1 MEDAVRD
8 FLLLTQDPVFAVR
21 DHRDGLGL
29 RVVYANPAAVRLV
42 GGPQDAVIG
51 TAFADLWDG
60 ETDRVL
66 ARSLAKARDKGERH
80 VLTEGA
86 CRTGEGNLLWS
97 SIALTV
103 LPADPDG
110 AWQVLVTIRDIGALK
125 AREQAAARAL
135 HDQKTQLDHHATSV
149 EALRAAQ
156 GRLVT
161 AMDTHPD
168 PFVLYDRDMVLVSC
182 NSAYRRQMAAD
193 PDDIAPGMSFAEV
206 MRCAFD
212 AGKVPEPA
220 EGREAFIADWTASAR
235 AGDRVRDW
243 HVGNDVHHRII
254 RSVTPA
260 GDLVI
265 VRSDITELV
274 RQRRSAQAAQHRL
287 VAAMDAYP
295 DPFAIYDR
303 DLHLVT
309 CNAAYRRHMAGE
321 SNAIR
326 PGMHFRDV
334 LEIAIAHGG
343 IGEPEEGRDA
353 FTARM
358 VAKYRDA
365 PSVEDVD
372 MPGDVHHRL
381 LRNVAENGDFVI
393 LRIDVTELVRQRRD
407 AEALRARLL
416 SALDAYPAPFSI
428 YDKDNRLV
436 VCNRAYRDAVSDDPA
451 LVRPGMP
458 LVDVLRLGLRAG
470 LFVDAVGREEAWL
483 RETVEQDVNAH
494 AQFDMSLRGGVH
506 HRVLKS
512 RAPNG
517 DSIYVRIDMT
527 EVVRQQRILEE
538 NAHRLAEANQA
549 KSHFLATMSH
559 EIRTPLNGV
568 IGMAEV
574 LATKLE
580 KPEDQRMLSAIRDS
594 GSLLL
599 QVINDILDLSKIEAG
614 QVILEQRPVD
624 PTALAARIRGA
635 YALRTDQKGLGFRVE
650 VAPSTT
656 ARRSGDESRLMQ
668 IAHNIVGN
676 AVKFTE
682 RGGVHVLLDT
692 GPSGDLVLRVRDT
705 GIGMTE
711 AQAAR
716 VFDEFAQADA
726 STTRRFGGTGLG
738 MAITRKLVD
747 LMGGRI
753 AIDSAPG
760 RGTTVTVS
768 LPLPLLDEGTETA
781 VTGDD
786 RPPPLPP
793 LSVLAVDDNEI
804 NRIVLGAMLDT
815 LGVRA
820 RMVEDGEAA
829 IAAAGEEAFD
839 LLLLDISMPG
849 IDGIETMQR
858 IRALPPDAPSRDT
871 PAIAVTAHAMAHQ
884 VDAYLADG
892 FAAHVAKPIEIE
904 RLRATLATL
913 AARRL
918 G

>member
-1 MEDAVRD
+1 MDETLRD
-8 FLLLTQDPVFAVR
+8 FLALTQDPVVAAR
-21 DHRDGLGL
+21 DDGTGDGLRL
-29 RVVYANPAAVRLV
+29 VYANPAAVRV
-42 GGPQDAVIG
+42 FGCRPDTAAG
-51 TAFADLWDG
+51 TALADLWDDD
-60 ETDRVL
+60 T
-66 ARSLAKARDKGERH
+66 ARSVAQLIGGAREAGQRH

-86 CRTGEGNLLWS
+86 CRTAAGHTVWS
-97 SIALTV
+97 SIALTI
-103 LPADPDG
+103 LPVRPDG
-110 AWQVLVTIRDIGALK
+110 AWPVLLTIRDIDALK
-125 AREQAAARAL
+125 ARERAAAQAL
-135 HDQKTQLDHHATSV
+135 RDTEKQLEDQRTSV
-149 EALRAAQ
+149 EALRAVQ
-156 GRLVT
+156 DRLVT

-182 NSAYRRQMAAD
+182 NSAYRRQMAGH
-193 PDDIAPGMSFAEV
+193 PDDIRPGMTFAEV

-220 EGREAFIADWTASAR
+220 EGREAFIADWTVSAR
-235 AGDRVRDW
+235 TGDRVRDW

-274 RQRRSAQAAQHRL
+274 RERRFAQEARHRL

-295 DPFAIYDR
+295 DPFVIFDR

-309 CNAAYRRHMAGE
+309 CNTAYRRHMAQDPE
-321 SNAIR
+321 AIR

-334 LEIAIAHGG
+334 LALAIAHGG
-343 IGEPEEGRDA
+343 VNEPEEGREA

-358 VAKYRDA
+358 VAKFRDGA
-365 PSVEDVD
+365 SVEDVEV
-372 MPGDVHHRL
+372 PGDVHHRL

-428 YDKDNRLV
+428 YDKDDRLV
-436 VCNRAYRDAVSDDPA
+436 VCNRAYREAVSDDPQR
-451 LVRPGMP
+451 VRPGMP
-458 LVDVLRLGLRAG
+458 VGDVMRLGLRAG

-483 RETVEQDVNAH
+483 RELLGRNAGTH
-494 AQFDMSLRGGVH
+494 SQFDLSLRGGAH
-506 HRVLKS
+506 HRVLQS

-517 DSIYVRIDMT
+517 DAIFVRIDMT

-538 NAHRLAEANQA
+538 NARRLEEVNQA
-549 KSHFLATMSH
+549 KSRFLATMSH

-574 LATKLE
+574 LATKLD

-599 QVINDILDLSKIEAG
+599 QLINDILDLSKIEAG
-614 QVILEQRPVD
+614 QIVLEERALD
-624 PTALAARIRGA
+624 PAALAARIRGA
-635 YALRTDQKGLGFRVE
+635 YAVRTDEKGLVFDVE
-650 VAPSTT
+650 VAPS
-656 ARRSGDESRLMQ
+656 AAVHRLGDESRLMQ
-668 IAHNIVGN
+668 IAHNIIGN

-682 RGGVHVLLDT
+682 RGRVHVVLDT
-692 GPSGDLVLRVRDT
+692 GSDGDLVLRVTDT

-711 AQAAR
+711 AQMAR

-726 STTRRFGGTGLG
+726 STTRRFGGSGLG

-747 LMGGRI
+747 LMGGHI
-753 AIDSAPG
+753 ALDSALG
-760 RGTTVTVS
+760 RGTTVTVA
-768 LPLPLLDEGTETA
+768 LPLPRLTEAPVPA
-781 VTGDD
+781 VGRESTVV
-786 RPPPLPP
+786 PLPP

-804 NRIVLGAMLDT
+804 NRIVLGAMLDR
-815 LGVRA
+815 LGVRV

-829 IAAAGEEAFD
+829 IAAAAEEAFD

-849 IDGIETMQR
+849 IDGVETMQR
-858 IRALPPDAPSRDT
+858 IRALPLDAPSRDT
-871 PAIAVTAHAMAHQ
+871 PAIAVTANAMAHQ
-884 VDAYLADG
+884 ADAYLADG
-892 FAAHVAKPIEIE
+892 FAAHVPKPIEID
-904 RLRATLATL
+904 RLRTTLATL
-913 AARRL
+913 AARRPV
-918 G
+918 